1 MNLLKEAG
9 YKLYASCMRKSNLEI
24 MIEDS
29 SYCPQLSLIHRCS
42 FEIK

>member
-9 YKLYASCMRKSNLEI
+9 YKLYESCMRKSNLVI
-24 MIEDS
+24 MMEDS
-29 SYCPQLSLIHRCS
+29 SCCLQLSSIHRCP